1 MLSKESIAIAI
12 PLASKYAQQGKTIV
26 AKPGSVVAELT
37 SLSLNLG
44 NVFISETEPLENQIP
59 YISQDI
65 EKATES
71 TVQCPTPHSLAA
83 DRISS
88 DISKYVAGHIS
99 FAKNVVKPVCEEVTK
114 EICNFLENTVA
125 KKAEQSIS
133 FIEYSLPDL
142 LRDEEFLSSIAYA
155 DSRPALP
162 PEKILGLPVKD
173 REEIFQYLLT
183 NQKATDEL
191 ILPWAS
197 LLTGDFLQKVW
208 TSFFTRVASISSGD
222 LFSFD
227 SIGSFGITQRID
239 IGLCLYL
246 ISTRLQAQVEKT
258 DDDISL
264 VKYNLYLS
272 QMKDYAASLLWSS
285 VNTFSMFEKTGTL
298 IIGTG
303 LDRKSVLV
311 NEQVYKSFL
320 QKGGTPECILGVVCS
335 NRDLKSADIIL
346 SQKDDLEKTWQ
357 SYVVYFNAAEVNKRI
372 EYFRDFIILKINS
385 IVNGDKIKEVE
396 EYRSENQEYDK
407 NLKSKLM
414 EYINNLTL
422 SDLDC
427 PADIGLEIT
436 GKCIFYF
443 TDSYKILK
451 GIEEAHKGNPNIDVR
466 EAALLSTISYISDFV
481 ADQLTVA

>member
-1 MLSKESIAIAI
+1 
-12 PLASKYAQQGKTIV
+12 
-26 AKPGSVVAELT
+26 
-37 SLSLNLG
+37 
-44 NVFISETEPLENQIP
+44 
-59 YISQDI
+59 
-65 EKATES
+65 
-71 TVQCPTPHSLAA
+71 
-83 DRISS
+83 
-88 DISKYVAGHIS
+88 
-99 FAKNVVKPVCEEVTK
+99 
-114 EICNFLENTVA
+114 
-125 KKAEQSIS
+125 
-133 FIEYSLPDL
+133 LPDL
-142 LRDEEFLSSIAYA
+142 LRDEEFLSALAYV
-155 DSRPALP
+155 DSRPTLP

-173 REEIFQYLLT
+173 KEEIFQYLLT

-197 LLTGDFLQKVW
+197 LLTGDFLQRVW
-208 TSFFTRVASISSGD
+208 VSFFTRVASIDSKN

-227 SIGSFGITQRID
+227 SVGNVGITQRID

-285 VNTFSMFEKTGTL
+285 VNTFSMFEKAGTL

-311 NEQVYKSFL
+311 NESVYKSFL
-320 QKGGTPECILGVVCS
+320 EQGGTPECILGVVCS
-335 NRDLKSADIIL
+335 HRDLKAADIIL

-357 SYVVYFNAAEVNKRI
+357 SYVVYFNAAEINKRI
-372 EYFRDFIILKINS
+372 EYFRDFIVIKINS
-385 IVNGDKIKEVE
+385 IVNGNKIKEIE
-396 EYRSENQEYDK
+396 EYKTENSGYDQ
-407 NLKSKLM
+407 NLKSRLM
-414 EYINNLTL
+414 AYVNSLTL

-451 GIEEAHKGNPNIDVR
+451 GIEEAHKSNPNIDVR
-466 EAALLSTISYISDFV
+466 EAALLSTIFYISDFV